1 MNRLFLVCGMTGWL
15 LGWPT
20 SAIAQVMNFGV
31 PPQNQPIRDRAV
43 HSLTYGSSADL
54 QTQPMTSQGTPLAP
68 TTLSG
73 SYQAPNLEA
82 IAGSVQ
88 AKPSQPDP
96 LSAIPEIIR
105 PSARDTSVQPLDY
118 FRPPGP
124 SGGLKVR
131 LGQ

>member
-1 MNRLFLVCGMTGWL
+1 MNRLLIGFGLAGCL
-15 LGWPT
+15 LGWPN

-31 PPQNQPIRDRAV
+31 PPRNQPIRDPAG
-43 HSLTYGSSADL
+43 HALTYGSSADL
-54 QTQPMTSQGTPLAP
+54 QTQPRTSQGINLAP
-68 TTLSG
+68 ALPASG
-73 SYQAPNLEA
+73 QTPNLEA

-88 AKPSQPDP
+88 AKPGERDP
-96 LSAIPEIIR
+96 LSVIPEIIR
-105 PSARDTSVQPLDY
+105 PSPRDTSVQPLDY